1 MKSKDAF
8 ATAGRSNKDRLSIG
22 VCVCVNAFHSEN
34 GPQCGFEIIFKI
46 MCRNIF

>member
-22 VCVCVNAFHSEN
+22 VCVNAFPSEN
-34 GPQCGFEIIFKI
+34 GPQFGFEINFKRMRRKIF
-46 MCRNIF
+46 